1 MKFFMLLGLCIIY
14 KFSYSQNALRIEYRQ
29 ELVDEE
35 KIKAPFTIDG
45 NIVYS
50 NATQQKV
57 RMFVNDS
64 MAQIHFFRN
73 DYDPIKKKVK
83 HIGDKL
89 IHHGYFYDFANKK
102 YYSQCNLY
110 KNLKYLVPID
120 TTEFKNWSLLS
131 GEKSILGY
139 TCKAA
144 LNINEKNDS
153 TLVWFTNEL
162 KYKNGFLFYYGVPG
176 IVLESYA
183 QGNNSTVHWY
193 AETIEETAIQL
204 LRPKEGSII
213 SKNEF
218 YEVMKLRSEKMGG
231 NSLIKIE
238 TTRTN

>member
-1 MKFFMLLGLCIIY
+1 M
-14 KFSYSQNALRIEYRQ
+14 
-29 ELVDEE
+29 
-35 KIKAPFTIDG
+35 
-45 NIVYS
+45 
-50 NATQQKV
+50 
-57 RMFVNDS
+57 
-64 MAQIHFFRN
+64 
-73 DYDPIKKKVK
+73 
-83 HIGDKL
+83 
-89 IHHGYFYDFANKK
+89 
-102 YYSQCNLY
+102 
-110 KNLKYLVPID
+110 PID

-131 GEKSILGY
+131 GAKSILGY

-183 QGNNSTVHWY
+183 QGNNSTVHWC